1 MTPAEAS
8 FRVRFRR
15 PPEVVVSAP
24 GRVNLIGEHT
34 DYSLLPVLPFAIDR
48 RLTVVAARGPRLEI
62 HSQQHPRR
70 PLIEHS
76 SGEGWHRYV
85 EAVTETIGFAGGVLA
100 VVDSDLPDTGG
111 LSSSSALAMA
121 MTAAL
126 WRLGGRHPAA
136 DEVASAAAAA
146 ERLAGVESGEMDQTV
161 IAHARAGHA
170 MRIDFRPGRL
180 PAFRHIPM
188 PPEAAIVVA
197 YSGEPA
203 EKSGAARDA
212 YNSRVVGGRVAT
224 VLLARRL
231 GVLLPVPPVLG
242 GVADHPGT
250 IHLALELPAATTPSE
265 AARSGAVDVGLL
277 VDFAARSFPIDA
289 TVPVR
294 AVAHHVLTEAAR
306 VGRAEEALVGEDLE
320 SLGVLLDES
329 HASLRDF
336 GASTP
341 ALDRLVQT
349 MREAG
354 ALGARLTGAG
364 FGGNAVALCR
374 RADVEAVLVAARH
387 VAGGPAFEVRPGPGL
402 AYGT

>member
-15 PPEVVVSAP
+15 PPEAIVSAP

-48 RLTVVAARGPRLEI
+48 RLTVAASRGPRLAI
-62 HSQQHPRR
+62 HSEQHPRR
-70 PLIEHS
+70 PLIDRS

-85 EAVTETIGFAGGVLA
+85 EAVAETVGFAGGVLA
-100 VVDSDLPDTGG
+100 IIDSDLPYTGG

-126 WRLGGRHPAA
+126 WSLGGRHPAA

-161 IAHARAGHA
+161 IAHAREGHA
-170 MRIDFRPGRL
+170 MRIDFPPGR
-180 PAFRHIPM
+180 PPVFRYIPM
-188 PPEAAIVVA
+188 PPGAATVVA

-203 EKSGAARDA
+203 EKGGAARVA

-231 GVLLPVPPVLG
+231 EAPLPVPPVLG
-242 GVADHPGT
+242 GVADHPG
-250 IHLALELPAATTPSE
+250 IIDLARELPASTTPAE
-265 AARSGAVDVGLL
+265 AARFGAVDVGLL
-277 VDFAARSFPIDA
+277 VDFAVGSFPVDA
-289 TVPVR
+289 PVPVR

-306 VGRAEEALVGEDLE
+306 VGRAEEALAGEDLE
-320 SLGVLLDES
+320 GLGVLLDES
-329 HASLRDF
+329 HASLQDF

-341 ALDRLVQT
+341 ALDRLVEA

-374 RADVEAVLVAARH
+374 PADVDPVLVAARH
-387 VAGGPAFEVRPGPGL
+387 AGGGPAFEVRPGPGL
-402 AYGT
+402 AYGA